1 MVSGLTGALT
11 IDTGGGNL
19 IAEGVSGS
27 TATVTTESGDVQL
40 GFATAPDSV
49 QVDTGGGAADLS
61 VPGGPYALTADDGGG
76 GPELISIATNPAAT
90 RSIIVSTNGGPLRID
105 AGAVGGSGSKAGG
118 AGVRIGPPK
127 PPVLPKPLRPP
138 APPKP

>member
-1 MVSGLTGALT
+1 
-11 IDTGGGNL
+11 
-19 IAEGVSGS
+19 
-27 TATVTTESGDVQL
+27 
-40 GFATAPDSV
+40 V

-90 RSIIVSTNGGPLRID
+90 RSIIVSTNGGPLRIN
-105 AGAVGGSGSKAGG
+105 AGAVGDSGSKAGG

-127 PPVLPKPLRPP
+127 PPVLPKPPV
-138 APPKP
+138 PPKP

>member
-1 MVSGLTGALT
+1 
-11 IDTGGGNL
+11 
-19 IAEGVSGS
+19 
-27 TATVTTESGDVQL
+27 
-40 GFATAPDSV
+40 V

-105 AGAVGGSGSKAGG
+105 AGAAGG
-118 AGVRIGPPK
+118 KGKPAGGQKVSVKPVTGGRPNPPNPPNPPK
-127 PPVLPKPLRPP
+127 P
-138 APPKP
+138 